1 MSLDPLRPRPVFLQ
15 PLRIELPVM
24 ATVSFAHRVSGV
36 MLALLLPFLVHLLSL
51 SLRDAAGFEK
61 ILARMH
67 SPTAVLV
74 LLVLAWGLTHHTA
87 AGIRHMLFDAGIGTS
102 LGAARRSAWGV
113 HALALAVTA
122 LVAGALR

>member
-1 MSLDPLRPRPVFLQ
+1 
-15 PLRIELPVM
+15 M